1 MSIAATDDKGLSKY
15 QKMTDLEHVLK
26 KPDTY
31 IGSIQPCETVDFI
44 AVSSNPTTTTKLD
57 AVSMVRKPFTYIPG
71 LYKLFDEGIVNM
83 RDHVVR
89 QAQAVADS
97 KPDALPVSC
106 LEITCSASDGT
117 ICMTNDGNGIDV
129 AQHPEHKLWIPEM
142 IFGHLRTSTNYDEN
156 KKEKIVGG
164 KNGFGFKLVL
174 IWSTWGSIET
184 VDHVRGLKYYQEF
197 HSNLTTISP
206 PKITKCTK
214 TKPYTKV
221 SFRPDYARFGV
232 PGNVPTADMMA
243 LFMKRAFDIAAVTDR
258 SIRVKYNDETVP
270 VKHFQQYVDLYIG
283 SKGESKRAY
292 ESPDSRWEYVVCL
305 THTDEFA
312 HVSFVNGIYTPK
324 GGKHVE
330 YILGQIVRKLAALIK
345 KKKKVDVKPA
355 TIKEQLMLFLR
366 CDIENPSFSSQT
378 KDELGTNVS
387 SFGSSCT
394 VSDDFVEK
402 IAKMGV
408 MDAACALTEV
418 KDTKAAK
425 KTDGVKSR
433 TVRGIPKLMD
443 ANFAG
448 TDKSA
453 QCTIIFCEGDSAKAG
468 IVSGLSKDDR
478 NFIGVYPMKGKMFNV
493 RGEAVK
499 RIAENHEIA
508 EIKQIMGL
516 ETGREYT
523 PELVAS
529 KLRYG
534 KILFM
539 TDQDLDGSH
548 IKGLGINL
556 FQSEWA
562 SLAHIPGFIGFMNT
576 PILKATRHGGN
587 GGEKGPQGQ
596 TTKLF
601 YNDGEY
607 EEWKR
612 TLAPAPEEQ
621 DAILLKS
628 WTIKYY
634 KGLGTSTSKEF
645 KEYFEQKKVVSFVH
659 GGAGCDNAIDM
670 AFNKKRADDRKT
682 WLTAYSRETFL
693 DTRQPEVLYSDFIDR
708 EMIHFSVY
716 DNERSIP
723 NLMDGQK
730 LGQRKILYAAFK
742 KGLTRQEIKVAQFSG
757 YVSEHSGYHHGE
769 ASLNATIVGMAQNYV
784 GSNNINLFEPN
795 GQFGCIDPETPVLL
809 WSGEIERAKNI
820 KVGDKLI
827 GDDGECRIVSKLTD
841 GVDEMYE
848 VSNGNMDNYV
858 VNSHHILTVSYSGHK
873 TVFWKKSSN
882 SWLMNYFDDA
892 TKTVK
897 YVSSRTTDSANGAHF
912 NKSRLTKQ
920 ESYEKILEFSKTIS
934 DVNTF
939 DINVQ
944 QYLALPASVKSHVK
958 GVLNTSVI
966 HWKEQELPIDP
977 YILGLWLGDGMS
989 KCNAFAS
996 MDSEI
1001 IKSWAMWTDTLG
1013 CEVCHVKNI
1022 PPHENHSFYIRR
1034 RGSSTGKASAI
1045 GDSEHSR
1052 SNCIGC
1058 MTSKYVCI
1066 ACDGWTFEKR
1076 SDCVKGSGKNADGHN
1091 VVNLNPVVELFKKH
1105 NLYDNKHVPIEYV
1118 VNSEENRLNL
1128 LAGMIDTDGCLRKQN
1143 DCYRY
1148 TISQCEKRKHLLESF
1163 RIIAGSLGFRAKILK
1178 STDDGMFEL
1187 SITGDNIH
1195 KIPVKLPRKQ
1205 IGYQARLRNNCG
1217 VHKIEIK
1224 SIGRG
1229 AFCGWNI
1236 DKNERFLLGD
1246 FTITHNTR
1254 LQGGKDS
1261 ASERYIFT
1269 MLNPLTRLLFRPE
1282 DDGIMKYLNDD
1293 GELVEPVFYAPI
1305 IPMILVNGTKGIGTG
1320 FSTDIMC
1327 YNPIQIIAYMKALLA
1342 SEKSANAAVDAV
1354 GGLAIEPYYHGF
1366 KGTISAATATTLDS
1380 ASPGPTKY
1388 VIKGV
1393 YSVIDDH
1400 RVRVS
1405 ELPVGYWTE
1414 DFKTH
1419 LESLM
1424 ETPPQTQSG
1433 AAAAAA
1439 AAMPFV
1445 KEYCDMSTDSVVDF
1459 TITLTRPIHESDR
1472 CSAGPTECNALEKM
1486 LKLHTTQTTSNM
1498 NLFDERE
1505 QLHKYDTVYEIA
1517 RAFFRVRC
1525 GIYEQR
1531 KETML
1536 AKLRNDLSVLSNRAR
1551 YIQEQLDDTLDL
1563 RRQKRDAL
1571 LAVLKTKTYAEH
1583 DGGYD
1588 YLLKMPMD
1596 GVTDEK
1602 VGALL
1607 HERDTK
1613 RRDYDDLVQTSAA
1626 ELWVRDLDALERAYL
1641 ALLERQRVAADLSL
1655 AAAASKS
1662 GAGGTGNMA
1671 GIKIKK
1677 TVMVKRKPSTATHN
1691 VDNDNA

>member
-1 MSIAATDDKGLSKY
+1 MTTTSIQESDGAGLSKY

-31 IGSIQPCETVDFI
+31 IGSIQPCETVDYI
-44 AVSSNPTTTTKLD
+44 ASAGTAITNTT
-57 AVSMVRKPFTYIPG
+57 MVRKQFTYIPG

-89 QAQAVADS
+89 QAQAVADG
-97 KPDALPVSC
+97 KPDALPVTC
-106 LEITCSASDGT
+106 LDVTCSATDGT

-197 HSNLTTISP
+197 HSNLTVISP

-221 SFRPDYARFGV
+221 SFRPDYARFGLAS
-232 PGNVPTADMMA
+232 NAPTPDTLA
-243 LFMKRAFDIAAVTDR
+243 LFMKRVFDIAAVTDR
-258 SIRVKYNDETVP
+258 SIRVKYNGETVP
-270 VKHFQQYVDLYIG
+270 VKHFQQYVDLYVG
-283 SKGESKRAY
+283 GKGDVKRAY
-292 ESPDSRWEYVVCL
+292 ESPDPRWEYVVCL
-305 THTDEFA
+305 TPTDEFT

-324 GGKHVE
+324 GGKHVD
-330 YILGQIVRKLAALIK
+330 YILGQLVRKLAALIK
-345 KKKKVDVKPA
+345 KKKKVDVKPN

-418 KDTKAAK
+418 KDAKSAK

-468 IVSGLSKDDR
+468 IVSGLSKEDR

-493 RGEAVK
+493 RGEATK

-562 SLAHIPGFIGFMNT
+562 SLSHIPGFIGFMNT
-576 PILKATRHGGN
+576 PILKATRN
-587 GGEKGPQGQ
+587 GGGSGGK
-596 TTKLF
+596 TKLF

-612 TLAPAPEEQ
+612 SLAPTQEEQ
-621 DAILLKS
+621 DAILKG

-645 KEYFEQKKVVSFVH
+645 KEYFEEKKTVSFVH
-659 GGAGCDNAIDM
+659 GGEACDNAIDM
-670 AFNKKRADDRKT
+670 AFNKKRADDRKM

-693 DTRQPEVLYSDFIDR
+693 DTRKPEVSYSDFIDR

-723 NLMDGQK
+723 NLMDGLK

-742 KGLTRQEIKVAQFSG
+742 KGLVKQEIKVAQFSG

-809 WSGEIERAKNI
+809 WTGNIEKAKNI

-827 GDDGECRIVSKLTD
+827 GDDGECRTVSKLTE

-848 VSNGNMDNYV
+848 VTNGNMDSYT
-858 VNSHHILTVSYSGHK
+858 VNSHHILTLCYSGHK
-873 TVFWKKSSN
+873 T
-882 SWLMNYFDDA
+882 A
-892 TKTVK
+892 
-897 YVSSRTTDSANGAHF
+897 
-912 NKSRLTKQ
+912 
-920 ESYEKILEFSKTIS
+920 
-934 DVNTF
+934 F

-944 QYLALPASVKSHVK
+944 QYLALPKSAKQQLK
-958 GVLNTSVI
+958 GVVNTSVI
-966 HWKEQELPIDP
+966 QWKEHPLPIDP
-977 YILGLWLGDGMS
+977 YIFGSQLGDG
-989 KCNAFAS
+989 
-996 MDSEI
+996 
-1001 IKSWAMWTDTLG
+1001 
-1013 CEVCHVKNI
+1013 
-1022 PPHENHSFYIRR
+1022 IR
-1034 RGSSTGKASAI
+1034 TA
-1045 GDSEHSR
+1045 D
-1052 SNCIGC
+1052 
-1058 MTSKYVCI
+1058 SKYVP
-1066 ACDGWTFEKR
+1066 
-1076 SDCVKGSGKNADGHN
+1076 N
-1091 VVNLNPVVELFKKH
+1091 
-1105 NLYDNKHVPIEYV
+1105 EYV
-1118 VNSEENRLNL
+1118 VNSEENRLKL
-1128 LAGMIDTDGCLRKQN
+1128 LAGMIDSAGCLKNQN
-1143 DCYRY
+1143 SDSCDDYYCYE
-1148 TISQCEKRKHLLESF
+1148 ISQCEKGKQLLETF
-1163 RIIAGSLGFRAKILK
+1163 RIVAGSLGFRAKI
-1178 STDDGMFEL
+1178 SESPNGDMFEL
-1187 SITGDNIH
+1187 SITGDIR
-1195 KIPVKLPRKQ
+1195 KIPVKTPRNQ
-1205 IGYQARLRNNCG
+1205 FTSHQMTNDDYWL
-1217 VHKIEIK
+1217 HKIEIK

-1229 AFCGWNI
+1229 PFCGWNI

-1269 MLNPLTRLLFRPE
+1269 VLNPLTRLLFRHE

-1293 GELVEPVFYAPI
+1293 GELVEPVFYAPV
-1305 IPMILVNGTKGIGTG
+1305 IPTVLVNGTKGIGTG

-1327 YNPIQIIAYMKALLA
+1327 YNPTQIIAYIRALLSVDGLDVDDDA
-1342 SEKSANAAVDAV
+1342 QCIAAA
-1354 GGLAIEPYYHGF
+1354 GGIAIEPFYNGF
-1366 KGTISAATATTLDS
+1366 KGTIARVDQESVAA
-1380 ASPGPTKY
+1380 KY
-1388 VIKGV
+1388 AIKGT
-1393 YSVIDDH
+1393 YAIIDDH
-1400 RVRVS
+1400 RVRVT
-1405 ELPVGYWTE
+1405 ELPIGFWTE
-1414 DFKTH
+1414 DFKAH
-1419 LESLM
+1419 LEALM
-1424 ETPPQTQSG
+1424 EPTPPGASGG
-1433 AAAAAA
+1433 AAAAA
-1439 AAMPFV
+1439 PPV
-1445 KEYCDMSTDSVVDF
+1445 IKEYCDMSTDTVVDF
-1459 TITLTRPIHESDR
+1459 AITFTQPISERDR
-1472 CSAGPTECNALEKM
+1472 CSTGATDCNALEKL
-1486 LKLHTTQTTSNM
+1486 LKLYTTQTTSNM

-1505 QLHKYDTVYEIA
+1505 QLRKYDTVHDIA
-1517 RAFFRVRC
+1517 RAFFRVRRE
-1525 GIYEQR
+1525 IYEQR
-1531 KETML
+1531 KQSML
-1536 AKLRNDLSVLSNRAR
+1536 TKLRNDLEILTNRTR

-1563 RRQKRDAL
+1563 RRQKRETLIATL
-1571 LAVLKTKTYAEH
+1571 QSKGYAAR
-1583 DGGYD
+1583 DGGYE

-1596 GVTDEK
+1596 CVTDEK
-1602 VGALL
+1602 VASLL
-1607 HERDTK
+1607 AERDLK
-1613 RRDYDDLVQTSAA
+1613 QHEHDDLLKTGSAKLWMRDLDTLEKTYTEMMMHRSRVAAEAAAKSATASSATSAA
-1626 ELWVRDLDALERAYL
+1626 
-1641 ALLERQRVAADLSL
+1641 
-1655 AAAASKS
+1655 
-1662 GAGGTGNMA
+1662 TA
-1671 GIKIKK
+1671 GIKVKK
-1677 TVMVKRKPSTATHN
+1677 MVPVKKKITATAPALTLN
-1691 VDNDNA
+1691 V